1 MDPHLLL
8 VITHVIGT
16 VLGVGAATFAE
27 IFLIKSLRDGEMDPH
42 ESSTLRTVYWVMRIG
57 LVLAVVSGF
66 GFLLLYRLE
75 GHANYLYNE
84 ALWAKMVIIL
94 VLMVNAWLL
103 TAHRIPMWLG
113 SALSFTSWY
122 AALIIGFLI
131 GPINY
136 GFFEILFFYV
146 IAVAVMAVILSIIRR
161 LAGVVHH

>member
-1 MDPHLLL
+1 MDINFFL
-8 VITHVIGT
+8 VVTHVIGT

-27 IFLIKSLRDGEMDPH
+27 IFLIKAMRDGEMDPH

-75 GHANYLYNE
+75 GNESYLYNE
-84 ALWAKMVIIL
+84 ALWAKMVIVLIL
-94 VLMVNAWLL
+94 MINAILL
-103 TAHRIPMWLG
+103 TAHRVPMWLG

-131 GPINY
+131 GPIDY
-136 GFFEILFFYV
+136 GFVEILFFYA
-146 IAVAVMAVILSIIRR
+146 IAVIVMAIVLAIIRR
-161 LAGVVHH
+161 LAGVHH